1 MASFLLVSEPGHIR
15 LSDDV
20 ARPIGRSVVRAQPGV
35 PYDHRLMLTCASCD
49 APLPDGARF
58 CPSCGH
64 EVAPAAAEER
74 RIVTV
79 VFADLVGY
87 TALSEHLDPERV
99 KRLIDASFERLIAD
113 ITAFGGRVDKVLGD
127 GILALFGAPI
137 AHEDDA
143 DRAIR
148 AAMQM
153 HDSLARFV
161 EEQPDLD
168 GPLRLRIGVNTGEV
182 VVGSVSGTTEYTATG
197 DVVNVA
203 ARLQTLAEPGGILIG
218 DSTAALASEEILR
231 EPIDEIDVRGREQPV
246 RVWKVLGR
254 RRRVPTIGS
263 RFHDVPFVGRS
274 TQWELLASIM
284 AMVANGRSAIVSVTG
299 EAGAGKTRLVAEAL
313 DSFPSN
319 AVTIYSGACAPYG
332 ETNVWAPIATALF
345 RRLDLDND
353 ASPEVLREVSR
364 AKGVELYGFDEGD
377 PVLDRF
383 VEGVIHLLGH
393 PSELDQVPPAQAREI
408 LFSLIVEGLRRRTRS
423 GPVVLWIDDLQW
435 ADVLIVE
442 LLHRVARSLVD
453 RPLLIIT
460 AQRDDAEI
468 DWPPGSDHPVTV
480 RMPLDPLTHDEAARL
495 VGSVLGSLA
504 TEPFVD
510 RLYERS
516 GGNPLFLIELA
527 ELAKANPSS
536 SALPGSLR
544 ALISARLDQLPL
556 DQRLIID
563 NAAVLGASGA
573 VESLEKFA
581 AEMGQDFDRGDLDA
595 LDDQDLLEVDGPIW
609 RFRSDVVREV
619 AYQTLTKLVR
629 AQRHGGTAAVMNRD
643 PRISID
649 QVAHH
654 AASAAELAA
663 EIGPVPGLPDD
674 IADRA
679 VRLLHDA
686 AKRSMDVGAFN
697 QVRRHTTRALDLGPS
712 DVVLARELLLLRA
725 QAQAER
731 RAVAP
736 ARADAQDALE
746 AALAAGDRRQE
757 GIARR
762 LLGILHQRDGDL
774 VDARRELGASV
785 DIFRELGDDT
795 ELASS
800 LRERGLAEVFG
811 GSLRD
816 AEWLLGE
823 AEALTERMHDVRG
836 RAWVRQHQAWVAF
849 LSGDAELA
857 ESRLL
862 TAAQEFDLLGD
873 RFGRGWAAGLLAYV
887 RFYQRRFE
895 EAEALAVEVRR
906 DAAEL
911 GDPWAPAMM
920 DSLIAS
926 IRLWSSRFVE
936 AEEMSRRALSSFRQL
951 GDKFGIVQALS
962 PRMRALAALGRTHE
976 AERGIEE
983 SLAMSDAFGDL
994 SFPVMVAAGVAVHLG
1009 LGQRALGISQ
1019 QALDRSMA
1027 MGADGSESRITLALA
1042 LCQVGRADD
1051 ALAVLEEVTDVSPYL
1066 LSVRAL
1072 ARTITGDAAGAIE
1085 DADGVWVDPGSS
1097 YLDRVFAG
1105 TAAAAAQ
1112 LQLRDRGAAVACFD
1126 RAKAIA
1132 DDSGDVIARELVA
1145 LTRSVVLEQRHHHE
1159 LGHLGAGWKVVADS
1173 LAELAP
1179 EATGEPV

>member
-1 MASFLLVSEPGHIR
+1 MVR
-15 LSDDV
+15 L
-20 ARPIGRSVVRAQPGV
+20 RADV
-35 PYDHRLMLTCASCD
+35 PYDHRLMVTCASCD
-49 APLPDGARF
+49 ATLPEGARF
-58 CPSCGH
+58 CPACGH
-64 EVAPAAAEER
+64 EVAPPAAEER
-74 RIVTV
+74 RVVTV

-127 GILALFGAPI
+127 GILALFGAPV

-148 AAMQM
+148 AALQM

-161 EEQPDLD
+161 TEQPDLD
-168 GPLRLRIGVNTGEV
+168 GPLQLRIGVNTGEV
-182 VVGSVSGTTEYTATG
+182 VVGNVSGTAEYTAMG

-203 ARLQTLAEPGGILIG
+203 SRLQTLADPGGILIG
-218 DSTAALASEEILR
+218 DSTAALASEEILC
-231 EPIDEIDVRGREQPV
+231 EPVDSLDVRGRKQPE
-246 RVWKVLGR
+246 RVWRVTGR
-254 RRRVPTIGS
+254 RRRVPTIGA

-284 AMVANGRSAIVSVTG
+284 AMVANGRSAIVAVAG

-313 DSFPSN
+313 DSFPSRS
-319 AVTIYSGACAPYG
+319 VTVFSGACAPYG

-345 RRLDLDND
+345 RRLELDQD
-353 ASPEVLREVSR
+353 APPALMREVSR
-364 AKGVELYGFDEGD
+364 AKGIELYQFEADD

-383 VEGVIHLLGH
+383 VEGVLHLLGH
-393 PSELDQVPPAQAREI
+393 PSELDHVQPAQAREI

-435 ADVLIVE
+435 ADVLIIE
-442 LLHRVARSLVD
+442 LLHRVARSLID
-453 RPLLIIT
+453 RPLLIVT
-460 AQRDDAEI
+460 AQRDDADI
-468 DWPPGSDHPVTV
+468 DWPPANDHPVTV
-480 RMPLDPLTHDEAARL
+480 RMPLDPLTRDEALRL
-495 VGSVLGSLA
+495 VGAVLGSSA
-504 TEPFVD
+504 SAVFVD
-510 RLYERS
+510 SLYERS

-527 ELAKANPSS
+527 ELAKSNPTST
-536 SALPGSLR
+536 ALPGSLR
-544 ALISARLDQLPL
+544 ALISARLDQLPFA
-556 DQRLIID
+556 QRSIID
-563 NAAVLGASGA
+563 NAAVLGASGL

-581 AEMGQDFDRGDLDA
+581 AEMGQEFR
-595 LDDQDLLEVDGPIW
+595 LDDVESLHEHGLLEIDGPMW

-629 AQRHGGTAAVMNRD
+629 AQRHGGTSTVMSRD
-643 PRISID
+643 QRVPLD

-654 AASAAELAA
+654 AACAAELAA

-679 VRLLHDA
+679 VGLLFDA

-697 QVRRHTTRALDLGPS
+697 QVRRQATRALDLGPS
-712 DVVLARELLLLRA
+712 DPVVARELLLLRA
-725 QAQAER
+725 QAQTER
-731 RAVAP
+731 RVVGP
-736 ARADAQDALE
+736 ALGDAEDALD
-746 AALAAGDRRQE
+746 AAVAAGDRRQE
-757 GIARR
+757 GVGRR

-774 VDARRELGASV
+774 VGARRELGASV
-785 DIFRELGDDT
+785 DIFRELGNDT

-811 GSLRD
+811 GSLGD

-823 AEALTERMHDVRG
+823 AEALTERLHDVRG

-849 LSGDAELA
+849 LSGDADLA

-873 RFGRGWAAGLLAYV
+873 RFGHSWATGLLAYV

-906 DAAEL
+906 DSLEL

-936 AEEMSRRALSSFRQL
+936 AEELSRRALSSFRQL
-951 GDKFGIVQALS
+951 GDKFGVVQALS
-962 PRMRALAALGRTHE
+962 PRMRALVALGRTHE

-983 SLAMSDAFGDL
+983 SLAMSDSFGDL
-994 SFPVMVAAGVAVHLG
+994 SFPMMAAAGTAVHLG
-1009 LGQRALGISQ
+1009 LGERALTISQ
-1019 QALDRSMA
+1019 QAVDRSVA
-1027 MGADGSESRITLALA
+1027 MGADGSESRITRALA
-1042 LCQVGRADD
+1042 LCQVGRADE
-1051 ALAVLEEVTDVSPYL
+1051 ALAILDTVDNPTPYL
-1066 LSVRAL
+1066 CSVRAL
-1072 ARTITGDAAGAIE
+1072 ARAITADAVGAID
-1085 DADGVWVDPGSS
+1085 DADQVYADGGSS
-1097 YLDRVFAG
+1097 YLDRVIAG
-1105 TAAAAAQ
+1105 TAAAAAH
-1112 LQLRDRGAAVACFD
+1112 LQLGARDAAVESFEQAS
-1126 RAKAIA
+1126 AVASEA
-1132 DDSGDVIARELVA
+1132 GDVVARELVA
-1145 LTRSVVLEQRHHHE
+1145 LTRSVVLREGSLHE
-1159 LGHLGAGWKVVADS
+1159 SDHLGAGWKVAADS
-1173 LAELAP
+1173 LAAVVADRP
-1179 EATGEPV
+1179 GEPVA

>member
-1 MASFLLVSEPGHIR
+1 
-15 LSDDV
+15 
-20 ARPIGRSVVRAQPGV
+20 
-35 PYDHRLMLTCASCD
+35 
-49 APLPDGARF
+49 
-58 CPSCGH
+58 
-64 EVAPAAAEER
+64 
-74 RIVTV
+74 VTV
-79 VFADLVGY
+79 LFADLVGY

-113 ITAFGGRVDKVLGD
+113 VTAFGGRIDKVLGD

-153 HDSLARFV
+153 HESLARFV
-161 EEQPDLD
+161 DEQPDLD

-203 ARLQTLAEPGGILIG
+203 ARLQGLADPGGILIG
-218 DSTAALASEEILR
+218 ESTAALASEEILR
-231 EPIDEIDVRGREQPV
+231 EPVDEIDVRGREQPV

-313 DSFPSN
+313 DAFPSRT
-319 AVTIYSGACAPYG
+319 VTIFSGVCAPYG
-332 ETNVWAPIATALF
+332 ETNVWAPVATALF
-345 RRLDLDND
+345 RRLDLDSD
-353 ASPEVLREVSR
+353 APPELLREVSR
-364 AKGVELYGFDEGD
+364 AKGVELYGFDAGD

-383 VEGVIHLLGH
+383 VEGVIHLLGY
-393 PSELDQVPPAQAREI
+393 PSELDQVPPGQAREI
-408 LFSLIVEGLRRRTRS
+408 LFSLIVEGLRRRTAS

-442 LLHRVARSLVD
+442 LLQRVARSLVD

-468 DWPPGSDHPVTV
+468 DWPPASDHPVTV

-495 VGSVLGSLA
+495 VGSVLGPSA
-504 TEPFVD
+504 SGPFVD
-510 RLYERS
+510 SLYERS

-527 ELAKANPSS
+527 ELAKANPTST
-536 SALPGSLR
+536 ALPGSLR

-556 DQRLIID
+556 GQRLIID
-563 NAAVLGASGA
+563 NAAVLGTSGA

-581 AEMGQDFDRGDLDA
+581 AEMGQQFQLADLDA
-595 LDDQDLLEVDGPIW
+595 LDDHGLLEVGGQFW

-643 PRISID
+643 PRIPIE

-654 AASAAELAA
+654 AASAAELSA
-663 EIGPVPGLPDD
+663 EVGPVPGLPDD

-679 VRLLHDA
+679 VRLLHEG

-697 QVRRHTTRALDLGPS
+697 QVRRQTSRALDLGPS
-712 DVVLARELLLLRA
+712 DAVLARELLLLRA
-725 QAQAER
+725 QAEVER
-731 RAVAP
+731 RAIVP
-736 ARADAQDALE
+736 ARADAEDVLD
-746 AALAAGDRRQE
+746 AALAAGDRRHE

-774 VDARRELGASV
+774 ADARRELGVSV
-785 DIFRELGDDT
+785 EIFRELGDDS
-795 ELASS
+795 ELAAS

-823 AEALTERMHDVRG
+823 AETLTERMHDARG

-849 LSGDAELA
+849 LSGDGDLA

-920 DSLIAS
+920 DSLIAA
-926 IRLWSSRFVE
+926 IRLWSSQFVE
-936 AEEMSRRALSSFRQL
+936 AEEMSRRALTSFRQL

-994 SFPVMVAAGVAVHLG
+994 SFPMMAAAGVAVHLG
-1009 LGQRALGISQ
+1009 LGDRALGISQ
-1019 QALDRSMA
+1019 QALDRSVA

-1051 ALAVLEEVTDVSPYL
+1051 ALVVLDEVGDVSPYL
-1066 LSVRAL
+1066 RSVRSL
-1072 ARTITGDAAGAIE
+1072 AGAITGDPSGAIA
-1085 DADGVWVDPGSS
+1085 DADEVWADPGSS

-1112 LQLRDRGAAVACFD
+1112 LQLANREAAVECFD
-1126 RAKAIA
+1126 RTVAVAGEA
-1132 DDSGDVIARELVA
+1132 GDVIARELVT
-1145 LTRSVVLEQRHHHE
+1145 LTRSMLLDRRRHHE
-1159 LGHLGAGWKVVADS
+1159 LGHLGPGWKVVVDS
-1173 LAELAP
+1173 LAELVP
-1179 EATGEPV
+1179 EVTGEVV